1 MRKMEPNDILRVEQ
15 DIIATLK
22 NIYDP
27 EIPVNVYDLGLVYNI
42 DYMPDGTAEI
52 QMTLTAPNCPMA
64 DMLVEDVRTQVA
76 KIPGVER
83 VNVALVFDPPWD
95 KDMMSDEASGTRF
108 HVSGRGYFSGPHSA
122 GAGCVPSGNSEHA
135 QGAALAA
142 PCACSLVFKRDR
154 VYKGG

>member
-1 MRKMEPNDILRVEQ
+1 MKKMEPNDILRVEQ

-64 DMLVEDVRTQVA
+64 DMLVEDVRAQVA

-95 KDMMSDEASGTRF
+95 KDMMSDEAKLELGFR
-108 HVSGRGYFSGPHSA
+108 
-122 GAGCVPSGNSEHA
+122 
-135 QGAALAA
+135 
-142 PCACSLVFKRDR
+142 
-154 VYKGG
+154 